1 MTGRT
6 RPPDDTEHRAG
17 AWLTMAERDE
27 IGSIRRTA
35 TGILAALAVVFALT
49 FTVEDPGFTILL
61 IRSMAEA
68 GMVGGLADWFAVEA
82 LFRHPL
88 KLPIPHTALLPRHQK
103 RAASS
108 IARFIDEHFLVR
120 DQVLAQ
126 VRRTNP
132 ARLAAAWLSD
142 RSNARFV
149 AAELSFTLRLFL
161 KQQLGR
167 GIRIGARP
175 DMRAFLQD
183 VAQPDD
189 LSGTISTFLKE
200 TVRSRLMDDIIA
212 QVRTV
217 LDQNRDKVTEI
228 VQDRSRWWI
237 ASTVDRG
244 FVKLL
249 VDGILSI
256 MDDLADRDSQLR
268 RDFDG
273 SVVHLVDGI
282 QKSGRIAAFIA
293 EGRETYLAS
302 PAFADAID
310 TLVEK
315 VLRQIQDNLE
325 EHPDGAT
332 EFLAAGIAE
341 FAESLLEDPALQDNL
356 NERLVAAAGTF
367 VEAAR
372 PAIVVYITRVIEEWE
387 SDDLVDRVEREV
399 GYDLQFIRINGAV
412 LGAVVGGTLYLLTS
426 AVH

>member
-1 MTGRT
+1 
-6 RPPDDTEHRAG
+6 
-17 AWLTMAERDE
+17 MAEGDA
-27 IGSIRRTA
+27 IGPIRRTA
-35 TGILAALAVVFALT
+35 TGILVALALVFALS
-49 FTVEDPGFTILL
+49 FTVEDPGFTVLL

-68 GMVGGLADWFAVEA
+68 GMIGGLADWFAVEA

-88 KLPIPHTALLPRHQK
+88 RLPIPHTALLPRNQK
-103 RAASS
+103 RAAIS

-120 DQVLAQ
+120 DQVLVQ
-126 VRRTNP
+126 VRKTNP

-142 RSNARFV
+142 RSNAKFV

-161 KQQLGR
+161 NQQLER
-167 GIRIGARP
+167 GVRIGASP
-175 DMRAFLQD
+175 DMRAFLKD

-189 LSGTISTFLKE
+189 LSGTISAFLKE

-212 QVRTV
+212 EVRTV

-228 VQDRSRWWI
+228 VQERSRWWI

-256 MDDLADRDSQLR
+256 MDDLADRDSALR

-293 EGRETYLAS
+293 EGQEKYLAS
-302 PAFADAID
+302 PAFAAAID
-310 TLVEK
+310 ALVAK

-325 EHPDGAT
+325 AHPDGAAD
-332 EFLAAGIAE
+332 FMAGAIAD
-341 FAESLLEDPALQDNL
+341 FAESLLDDPALQDDL
-356 NERLVAAAGTF
+356 NERLVAAAGAF

-372 PAIVVYITRVIEEWE
+372 PAIVAYITQVIEEWE
-387 SDDLVDRVEREV
+387 SDDLVARVEREV

-412 LGAVVGGTLYLLTS
+412 LGALVGGVLHVITS
-426 AVH
+426 AAH

>member
-1 MTGRT
+1 MTWRPSRPEAIEHGIGRL
-6 RPPDDTEHRAG
+6 G
-17 AWLTMAERDE
+17 TMADGDA
-27 IGSIRRTA
+27 IGPIRRTA
-35 TGILAALAVVFALT
+35 TGILAALALVFALS
-49 FTVEDPGFTILL
+49 FTVEDPGFTVLL

-88 KLPIPHTALLPRHQK
+88 NLPIPHTALLPRNQK
-103 RAASS
+103 RAANS
-108 IARFIDEHFLVR
+108 IARFIDEHFLAP
-120 DQVLAQ
+120 DQVLVQ
-126 VRRTNP
+126 VRNTNP

-142 RSNARFV
+142 RSNAKFV

-161 KQQLGR
+161 NQQLER
-167 GIRIGARP
+167 GVRIGAST
-175 DMRAFLQD
+175 DMRAFLKD

-189 LSGTISTFLKE
+189 LSGTISAFLKE

-212 QVRTV
+212 EVRAV

-256 MDDLADRDSQLR
+256 MDELADRDSALR

-273 SVVHLVDGI
+273 SVIHLVDGI

-293 EGRETYLAS
+293 DGQEKYLAS
-302 PAFADAID
+302 PAFAAAID
-310 TLVEK
+310 TLVAK
-315 VLRQIQDNLE
+315 ILRQIQDKLD
-325 EHPDGAT
+325 EHPDGAA
-332 EFLAAGIAE
+332 EFMAGAIAE
-341 FAESLLEDPALQDNL
+341 FAESLLDDPALQEEL
-356 NERLVAAAGTF
+356 NERLVAGAGAF

-372 PAIVVYITRVIEEWE
+372 PAIVAYITQVIEEWK
-387 SDDLVDRVEREV
+387 SDDLVARVEQEV

-412 LGAVVGGTLYLLTS
+412 LGALVGGALHLITS
-426 AVH
+426 GLH